1 MDSHGN
7 LIAISLLFFHPA
19 YFPSAKFRK
28 FWQSSKI
35 KRISF

>member
-19 YFPSAKFRK
+19 YFSSAKFEDK
-28 FWQSSKI
+28 ANSILGNF
-35 KRISF
+35 

>member
-19 YFPSAKFRK
+19 YFPSAKFEDK
-28 FWQSSKI
+28 ANSILGNF
-35 KRISF
+35 